1 VGGGHAPE
9 QYKLSLRNGEM
20 LILLSDGAGGEET
33 EGIIAGFSGD
43 SPRELAALLIAG
55 AAAIDD
61 MTAVVLSLRPHAY

>member
-1 VGGGHAPE
+1 
-9 QYKLSLRNGEM
+9 M